1 MLERKTKPQFITE
14 KTIRALYYEIT
25 PAQFLNLRQTL
36 PQKYF
41 WVQPFKR
48 GHILWDWDLLQDF
61 LHRCDSPENQERVAA
76 YIASLDKPEP
86 TTLPG
91 DTHD

>member
-25 PAQFLNLRQTL
+25 PAQFLTLRRIL
-36 PQKYF
+36 PPKIF
-41 WVQPFKR
+41 WVQTVKR

-61 LHRCDSPENQERVAA
+61 MHRCDSPENQERVAA
-76 YIASLDKPEP
+76 YIASLEP
-86 TTLPG
+86 TTPPSE
-91 DTHD
+91 THDS